1 LNRLRERIAN
11 NKELIDTKES
21 ISKHNDF
28 EKEIFK
34 EKEELKQDIEN
45 EKFDLEILTQCLNN
59 KKFNFLN
66 ENKTLEE
73 AIEAEDETIKRAQ
86 EQFGKL
92 KAEKENLYSLIE
104 LEIENTR
111 INMDKELI
119 DAKTRIQNEKANL
132 IKQESKMKKI
142 LDENLYENKNEK
154 EIIEKE
160 IENLFTERNQIDQ
173 EIEKFKIKEISIRE
187 AIMNE
192 FNGLNELKKQDLE
205 ELNEEEERVKTL
217 YDNSL
222 KNMEKLVEFK
232 KQEILV
238 SELKFGELDLKLD
251 ENNKILNGFLS
262 KVSFKK
268 LKNDIE
274 INK

>member
-1 LNRLRERIAN
+1 MNRLRERIAN